1 MMNNL
6 VQLIPQAVSR
16 LLQRWIN
23 TLSKLLRFPRLRR
36 SIRAEPQLPLANY
49 VTVVIPALNEA
60 KRIADVV
67 AYALSDVATAQVIV
81 IDDSSID
88 ETAALARAAG
98 AMVITSSMLGK
109 GASMRDGL
117 EPAQSDL
124 LVYLDGDL
132 AGLRPGIITDLCL
145 PILQGSADLVKAKFG
160 RDGGRVT
167 ELTAKPMLKI
177 FFPELVKFSQP
188 LGGIIAAK
196 KSLLKTMRFED
207 GYGVDVGLLIDAH
220 LAGAKI
226 AEVDI
231 GSLEH
236 DSQSLASLALMANEV
251 GRVIFN
257 RAKLAGR
264 LHADQ
269 VTCMLESQRM
279 AEASIGT
286 ILKRRNHRT
295 RVLLLDMDTIVTQ
308 SSYTLELAR
317 MVDKDSAL
325 TQLFDAAAEPDTELR
340 QRVANLFHNTHKNM
354 FEQVARLIEIR
365 AGVIAAVNQMRRQGF
380 MVGVISDSYFIGAEI
395 IRRRIFADFAI
406 AHWIGFDA
414 DVCTGQ
420 FKPNPAFLDD
430 QSASQISNKAN
441 VLSQIFGDEIRPVVS
456 DVWVVSSNR
465 NDTDLLCGATL
476 AFTTLPSFAQRLGFI
491 QITSLAEL
499 GDYLPSEQ
507 TIEAAA

>member
-6 VQLIPQAVSR
+6 VQLIPQGVPR
-16 LLQRWIN
+16 LLRRYMN
-23 TLSKLLRFPRLRR
+23 ALFKLLRFPQLRQSTR
-36 SIRAEPQLPLANY
+36 NKPRLPLANY
-49 VTVVIPALNEA
+49 VTVVVPALNEA

-67 AYALSDVATAQVIV
+67 TFALNDSATAQVIV

-98 AMVITSSMLGK
+98 ATVITSSMLGK

-117 EPAQSDL
+117 EPARCDL

-132 AGLRPGIITDLCL
+132 AGLRPGIITDLCI
-145 PILQGSADLVKAKFG
+145 PILQGKADLVKAKFG

-220 LAGAKI
+220 LVGAKI

-269 VTCMLESQRM
+269 VTDMLESQRM
-279 AEASIGT
+279 VEASVGA

-295 RVLLLDMDTIVTQ
+295 RLLLLDMDTIVTQ
-308 SSYTLELAR
+308 SSY
-317 MVDKDSAL
+317 
-325 TQLFDAAAEPDTELR
+325 
-340 QRVANLFHNTHKNM
+340 
-354 FEQVARLIEIR
+354 
-365 AGVIAAVNQMRRQGF
+365 
-380 MVGVISDSYFIGAEI
+380 
-395 IRRRIFADFAI
+395 
-406 AHWIGFDA
+406 
-414 DVCTGQ
+414 
-420 FKPNPAFLDD
+420 
-430 QSASQISNKAN
+430 
-441 VLSQIFGDEIRPVVS
+441 
-456 DVWVVSSNR
+456 
-465 NDTDLLCGATL
+465 
-476 AFTTLPSFAQRLGFI
+476 
-491 QITSLAEL
+491 
-499 GDYLPSEQ
+499 
-507 TIEAAA
+507 